1 MPGRKNRVHSDQAPV
16 TVEIDELVL
25 HGFPSAPRDAIA
37 AAFGDRLVE
46 LIREYGAPLAAPDLS
61 AALNADAFSVTAGA
75 RPDTIGRA
83 AARSVYQVLRGG
95 ER

>member
-1 MPGRKNRVHSDQAPV
+1 MPGRENQRKPSRPPV
-16 TVEIDELVL
+16 TVEIGELVL
-25 HGFPSAPRDAIA
+25 HGFPSAQRDAIA

-46 LIREYGAPLAAPDLS
+46 LIREHGAPLAAPDLS
-61 AALNADAFSVTAGA
+61 AAQNADAFSVTAGA